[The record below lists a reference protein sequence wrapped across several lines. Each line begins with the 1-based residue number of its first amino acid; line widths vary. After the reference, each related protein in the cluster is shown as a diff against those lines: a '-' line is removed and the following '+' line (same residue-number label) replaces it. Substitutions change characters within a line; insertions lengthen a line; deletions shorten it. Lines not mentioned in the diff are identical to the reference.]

1 MTKSKSSLTLHSS
14 CDQCLTWGEK
24 HWTSQILPYR
34 WPNGPGSHLGIPRH
48 VWDWFV
54 RFWFF
59 SHFLHCC
66 VGGWPFL
73 AQKSSHSL
81 PYRWPKCPSSH
92 PQLTWTLDW
101 GPGQLSAW
109 SERISISVE
118 NLSMFKSSLTLHS
131 SVSGL
136 TWDIEIGP
144 TAKWSILDPLFIKLF
159 FKVLAIPFIWYQVCE
174 DPLSLIF
181 FVKICLSTQGKSG
194 QETLWDPCR
203 VSKWESEKNWNCSH
217 GHSF

>member
-136 TWDIEIGP
+136 TWDFEIVP
-144 TAKWSILDPLFIKLF
+144 TAKWSTLDPMYIKLF
-159 FKVLAIPFIWYQVCE
+159 SLVLPIPFIWYQVCE

-181 FVKICLSTQGKSG
+181 FLKNQTKSKSSQTLHSSCDQCLT
-194 QETLWDPCR
+194 W
-203 VSKWESEKNWNCSH
+203 SEKHWA
-217 GHSF
+217 

>member
-1 MTKSKSSLTLHSS
+1 MCEAFQTDLSSKQCTLDPWLYGAFQPGLAVALIWYQICEDPMMLKFSSKILTKSKSSQTLHSS
-14 CDQCLTWGEK
+14 CDQCLTWSEK

-81 PYRWPKCPSSH
+81 PYRWPMCPSSH

-118 NLSMFKSSLTLHS
+118 NLSMFKSSQTLHS

-136 TWDIEIGP
+136 TWDIEIVP
-144 TAKWSILDPLFIKLF
+144 TARWCTLDPHM
-159 FKVLAIPFIWYQVCE
+159 Y
-174 DPLSLIF
+174 
-181 FVKICLSTQGKSG
+181 
-194 QETLWDPCR
+194 
-203 VSKWESEKNWNCSH
+203 
-217 GHSF
+217 

>member
-1 MTKSKSSLTLHSS
+1 MTKSKSSQTLHSS
-14 CDQCLTWGEK
+14 CDQCLTWSEK

-81 PYRWPKCPSSH
+81 PYRWPMCPSSH

-118 NLSMFKSSLTLHS
+118 NLSMFKSSQTLHS
-131 SVSGL
+131 SVPGL
-136 TWDIEIGP
+136 IWE
-144 TAKWSILDPLFIKLF
+144 KWRLASQHIYIKLF
-159 FKVLAIPFIWYQVCE
+159 C
-174 DPLSLIF
+174 LSVFPVLIF
-181 FVKICLSTQGKSG
+181 WSTCSVDVTITCCVFSHSRFLCSVPKVKL
-194 QETLWDPCR
+194 
-203 VSKWESEKNWNCSH
+203 KWEQQIRPDIAGDMQLMISSP
-217 GHSF
+217 S

>member
-1 MTKSKSSLTLHSS
+1 MTKSKSSQTLQSS
-14 CDQCLTWGEK
+14 CDQCLTWSEK

-81 PYRWPKCPSSH
+81 PCRWPKCPSSH

-144 TAKWSILDPLFIKLF
+144 TAKWSTLDPMFIKLF
-159 FKVLAIPFIWYQVCE
+159 SLVLPIPFIWYHFCE

-181 FVKICLSTQGKSG
+181 FLKNMTKSKSSCPLLPWL
-194 QETLWDPCR
+194 EKLWDWP
-203 VSKWESEKNWNCSH
+203 
-217 GHSF
+217 HS